1 MKLRALEISEVN
13 SYIKRVLTNDA
24 ILYNLK
30 VKGEIS
36 NFKVHS
42 SGNVY
47 LSLKD
52 EKSKINCVIFKSNYN
67 KDLQVDNGSKVIA
80 HGYISLYER
89 DGSYQ
94 LYINDIE
101 IEGLG
106 DLYIEFN
113 KLKEQLSKEGLFDVK
128 YKKTIPKIPKSI
140 GVITSETGAVIRDII
155 NVIKRRYPKVNIKLY
170 PVKVQGQQSKYDI
183 CEGIKFFNKEKNV
196 DTIIVGRGGGSIEE
210 LWSFNEEMVAREVFN
225 SKIPIISAVG
235 HETDVTIADYVSDLR
250 APTPSAA
257 AELAVWDYRIFE
269 NRISEYRFKIERQM
283 AQRISYKRM
292 QLLNY
297 QTKLKYMHPGNKI
310 REQRQRYVDMYDRMC
325 MLMEQKILKSRH
337 RLAICIE
344 RMNGLSPLGKLNQGY
359 SYVEAETGQG
369 KQVVKSIT
377 QVKKDDQLS
386 VYVTDGMIRV
396 TVDDA
401 KEVTYGENKINR

>member
-52 EKSKINCVIFKSNYN
+52 EKSKISCVIFKNNYDEN
-67 KDLQVDNGSKVIA
+67 LNLDNGSKIIA
-80 HGYISLYER
+80 NGYISLYER

-106 DLYIEFN
+106 NLYIEFN
-113 KLKEQLSKEGLFDVK
+113 KLKEQLSKEGLFDIK
-128 YKKTIPKIPKSI
+128 YKKPIPTIPKSI
-140 GVITSETGAVIRDII
+140 GVITSPTGAVIRDII

-170 PVKVQGQQSKYDI
+170 PVNVQGQQSKYDI
-183 CEGIKFFNKEKNV
+183 CDGIKFFNEENNV

-210 LWSFNEEMVAREVFN
+210 LWSFNEEIVAREVFK

-235 HETDVTIADYVSDLR
+235 HETDFTICDFVADMR

-257 AELAVWDYRIFE
+257 AEIATPNLVDLEYKLDNIKNRLNKSVMNQVNIDRNRVDYIFE
-269 NRISEYRFKIERQM
+269 KIND
-283 AQRISYKRM
+283 Y
-292 QLLNY
+292 
-297 QTKLKYMHPGNKI
+297 
-310 REQRQRYVDMYDRMC
+310 
-325 MLMEQKILKSRH
+325 LKSYTIKDKTTQMDKIYDKINFEVENTISIESE
-337 RLAICIE
+337 RLKNTGIILH
-344 RMNGLSPLGKLNQGY
+344 NLSPLATLNRGY
-359 SYVEAETGQG
+359 SIVQKNDEI
-369 KQVVKSIT
+369 VNSIN
-377 QVKKDDQLS
+377 QISLNDNLDIRLKDGNIKCSIESIED
-386 VYVTDGMIRV
+386 
-396 TVDDA
+396 
-401 KEVTYGENKINR
+401 KEV

>member
-52 EKSKINCVIFKSNYN
+52 EKSKINCVIFKNNYDKN
-67 KDLQVDNGSKVIA
+67 LNLDNGSKIIA
-80 HGYISLYER
+80 NGYISVYER

-106 DLYIEFN
+106 NLYIEFN
-113 KLKEQLSKEGLFDVK
+113 KLKEQLSKEGLFDIK
-128 YKKTIPKIPKSI
+128 YKKSIPTIPKSI
-140 GVITSETGAVIRDII
+140 GVITSPTGAVIRDII
-155 NVIKRRYPKVNIKLY
+155 NVIKRRYPKVNVKLY
-170 PVKVQGQQSKYDI
+170 PVNVQGQQSKYDI
-183 CEGIKFFNKEKNV
+183 CEGIKFFNEQNNV

-210 LWSFNEEMVAREVFN
+210 LWSFNEEIVAREVFKSN
-225 SKIPIISAVG
+225 IPIISAVG
-235 HETDVTIADYVSDLR
+235 HETDFTICDFVADMR

-257 AELAVWDYRIFE
+257 AEIATPNLVDLEYKLDNIKDRLNKSVMNQINIDRNRVNYIFE
-269 NRISEYRFKIERQM
+269 KINNYLKLYTIKDKITQIDKIYDKINFEIENTISIESER
-283 AQRISYKRM
+283 
-292 QLLNY
+292 
-297 QTKLKYMHPGNKI
+297 LKNIG
-310 REQRQRYVDMYDRMC
+310 V
-325 MLMEQKILKSRH
+325 ILH
-337 RLAICIE
+337 
-344 RMNGLSPLGKLNQGY
+344 NLSPLATLNRGY
-359 SYVEAETGQG
+359 SIVQKDNEI
-369 KQVVKSIT
+369 VNSIN
-377 QVKKDDQLS
+377 QIYLKDNVDIRLK
-386 VYVTDGMIRV
+386 DGNIKCSI
-396 TVDDA
+396 DSIED
-401 KEVTYGENKINR
+401 KEV

>member
-13 SYIKRVLTNDA
+13 SYIKRILTNDA

-52 EKSKINCVIFKSNYN
+52 EKSKINCVIFKNNYN
-67 KDLQVDNGSKVIA
+67 KDLHLDNGSKVIA
-80 HGYISLYER
+80 NGYISLYER

-106 DLYIEFN
+106 NLYIEFN
-113 KLKEQLSKEGLFDVK
+113 KLKEQLSEEGLFDIK
-128 YKKTIPKIPKSI
+128 YKKSIPSMPKSI

-155 NVIKRRYPKVNIKLY
+155 NVIKRRYPNVNIKLY
-170 PVKVQGQQSKYDI
+170 PVNVQGSQSKYDI
-183 CEGIKFFNKEKNV
+183 CEGIKFFNNKNNV
-196 DTIIVGRGGGSIEE
+196 DIIIVGRGGGSIEE
-210 LWSFNEEMVAREVFN
+210 LWSFNEEIVAREVFN

-235 HETDVTIADYVSDLR
+235 HETDFTICDFVADMR

-257 AELAVWDYRIFE
+257 AEIATPNLVDLEYKLDNIKDRLNRSVINQVNLDK
-269 NRISEYRFKIERQM
+269 NRIDYVFEKIGNYLKLYTIKDKITQIDKIYDKINFEIENTISIESER
-283 AQRISYKRM
+283 
-292 QLLNY
+292 
-297 QTKLKYMHPGNKI
+297 LKNTGI
-310 REQRQRYVDMYDRMC
+310 
-325 MLMEQKILKSRH
+325 ILH
-337 RLAICIE
+337 
-344 RMNGLSPLGKLNQGY
+344 NLSPLATLDRGY
-359 SYVEAETGQG
+359 SIVHKEGEIINSIKQIKLKEELDIKLRDGNIKCNVE
-369 KQVVKSIT
+369 SIE
-377 QVKKDDQLS
+377 DE
-386 VYVTDGMIRV
+386 
-396 TVDDA
+396 
-401 KEVTYGENKINR
+401 EV